1 MTIVL
6 DKTVPHPDFLIIGTQ
21 KGGTTWLRRMLITH
35 PSIYVPPYPEEV
47 HFFNRAI
54 EQPDLYFA
62 LFNIQEAE
70 GKLLG
75 EKSPNYFH
83 MPEKAIRFVKTIL
96 PEVKLIVVLRDP
108 IERAWSQARMHTSE
122 FNQKELG
129 KKDLLKLVLQV
140 ASRGNF
146 ERTNYAKVL
155 KKWLRHFDAE
165 QLLVYYYDDLKAD
178 PQQFLNQVCDDLQV
192 QYFTPEELQKRVHV
206 SKSLQM
212 PSALRWFLTW
222 RYRNIPKQLKQLGF
236 QAPSTWLENSSS
248 ISFLQKLVILLLFFP
263 YHIATSIGYQIY
275 KLQANRKL
283 KVPKIIFSENR

>member
-1 MTIVL
+1 MTIAL
-6 DKTVPHPDFLIIGTQ
+6 DKTIPHPDFLIIGTQ
-21 KGGTTWLRRMLITH
+21 KGGTTWLRRMLIAH
-35 PSIYVPPYPEEV
+35 PEVYIPPYPEEV

-62 LFNIQEAE
+62 LFNIQEAK

-83 MPEKAIRFVKTIL
+83 MPENAIRFIKTIL
-96 PEVKLIVVLRDP
+96 PDIKLVVILRNP
-108 IERAWSQARMHTSE
+108 VERAWSQARMHSSE

-155 KKWLRHFDAE
+155 QKWLRYFDAK
-165 QLLVYYYDDLKAD
+165 QLLVYYYDDLQAD

-192 QYFTPEELQKRVHV
+192 KHFTPKELQKRVHV

-212 PSALRWFLTW
+212 PSALRWFLNW
-222 RYRNIPKQLKQLGF
+222 RYRNIPAQLNQLGL
-236 QAPSTWLENSSS
+236 QAPSAWSKQASL
-248 ISFLQKLVILLLFFP
+248 IPFFQKIAILVLFFP
-263 YHIATSIGYQIY
+263 YHLVTSLGYQFY

-283 KVPKIIFSENR
+283 KVPKIVYSGSR

>member
-1 MTIVL
+1 MTIAL
-6 DKTVPHPDFLIIGTQ
+6 DKTIPHPDFLIIGTQ

-35 PSIYVPPYPEEV
+35 PDIYIPPYPEEV

-62 LFNIQEAE
+62 LFNIQEAG

-83 MPEKAIRFVKTIL
+83 MPEKAIRFVKTLL
-96 PEVKLIVVLRDP
+96 PEVKLVVILRNP
-108 IERAWSQARMHTSE
+108 VERAWSQARMNTSD

-129 KKDLLKLVLQV
+129 KKNLLKLVLQV

-155 KKWLRHFDAE
+155 QKWLKSFDQE
-165 QLLVYYYDDLKAD
+165 QLLLYYYDDLQND
-178 PQQFLNQVCDDLQV
+178 SQQFLNRVCDDLKMPH
-192 QYFTPEELQKRVHV
+192 FTPEELQKRVHV

-212 PSALRWFLTW
+212 PAALRWFLTW
-222 RYRNIPKQLKQLGF
+222 RYRKIPKQLKQLDF
-236 QAPSTWLENSSS
+236 KAPETWSEQKTS
-248 ISFLQKLVILLLFFP
+248 ISFLQKVVILMLFFP
-263 YHIATSIGYQIY
+263 YHILTSLGYQLY
-275 KLQANRKL
+275 KLRSSQKL
-283 KVPKIIFSENR
+283 KVPRIIFD